1 MDANLFNS
9 LLECRT
15 LEETLKLASLYT
27 IAKYLES
34 EYHSANAAG
43 SDNATELHIKWT
55 KARLNYMY
63 AVQGVSY

>member
-1 MDANLFNS
+1 MDANLCNS

-15 LEETLKLASLYT
+15 LEEAQKLASLYT
-27 IAKYLES
+27 SAKLLES

-43 SDNATELHIKWT
+43 SDAATELHIKWT
-55 KARLNYMY
+55 KARLNYMD